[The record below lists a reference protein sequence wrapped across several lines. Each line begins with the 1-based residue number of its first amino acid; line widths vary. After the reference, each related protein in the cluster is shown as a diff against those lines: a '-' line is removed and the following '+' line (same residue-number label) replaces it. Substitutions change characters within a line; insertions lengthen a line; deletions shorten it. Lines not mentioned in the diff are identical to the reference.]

1 MKDHSA
7 FQAQAPR
14 VATAPNQ
21 AVQHGPIALPNLLC
35 ARSFTQKLCPHNGPA
50 NA

>member
-1 MKDHSA
+1 MFKV
-7 FQAQAPR
+7 QAPR
-14 VATAPNQ
+14 VAAAPNQ

-35 ARSFTQKLCPHNGPA
+35 TLVSVAQNLCPRNVPA